1 MTGKH
6 GDHGRVCLCDRPD
19 GTCAGLAVRRLSL
32 ERVRELAE
40 EIWTASSGDL
50 PLPRPTPDPRSSRA
64 GASARTASTRA
75 RERERGSWRLGW
87 TWWTWAVVAA
97 ACGGYLLVG
106 LTVGPWLGWPMGLLL
121 GAWTGWRLRFRPSA
135 EARVW
140 QRQAAAQRRTAA
152 MLTSLREDGYL
163 VLHDVVLPGW
173 LDSLDHL
180 VVGRTGVWV
189 LTSWQRRRPAAAGP
203 TPTGAL
209 RGLLS
214 QAQALADVLEGWVS
228 VPVRPLLC
236 VHGRWP
242 GRASRLFP
250 RIRVAPLRQVAE
262 AIRSGPATTP
272 HEAELASAR
281 LLAVL
286 RPAA

>member
-6 GDHGRVCLCDRPD
+6 GDDGRVCLCDRPD
-19 GTCAGLAVRRLSL
+19 GTCAGVAVRRLSL

-40 EIWTASSGDL
+40 EIWTASSGEL
-50 PLPRPTPDPRSSRA
+50 PPSRPAADPLSSRA
-64 GASARTASTRA
+64 GASARAAFASC
-75 RERERGSWRLGW
+75 RERERGAWRLGW
-87 TWWTWAVVAA
+87 TWWTCAVIAA
-97 ACGGYLLVG
+97 ACGGSLLIG

-121 GAWTGWRLRFRPSA
+121 AAWTGWRLRFRPSA
-135 EARVW
+135 ETRMW
-140 QRQAAAQRRTAA
+140 QRQAATQRRTAA
-152 MLTSLREDGYL
+152 MLASLTEDGYL

-189 LTSWQRRRPAAAGP
+189 LASWRRRRAAAASPAG
-203 TPTGAL
+203 TL
-209 RGLLS
+209 RGLHS
-214 QAQALADVLEGWVS
+214 QTQAAADVLDGWVS

-236 VHGRWP
+236 VHGPWP
-242 GRASRLFP
+242 ARASRRFS
-250 RIRVAPLRQVAE
+250 RVRVASLRQLADV
-262 AIRSGPATTP
+262 IRSGPATRP
-272 HEAELASAR
+272 DAVELASAR